1 MAIVKGSILINHS
14 IQVLVITI
22 VTTAITI
29 AGCSPQTKSTQQ
41 ATLASGINKDRA
53 TGILAKSLP
62 EIVDALNK
70 GDLTSEKLVQLYLER
85 INAVDKNGP
94 TLQAVLSIN
103 PNALDIARELDIQRS
118 AGEVKSALH
127 GVPILLKD
135 NIESKD
141 NLATTAGALALK
153 YNVTGRDSPLVAG
166 LRAQGAI
173 ILGKTN
179 LSQWANMRSEGSMS
193 GWSALGGQVKNPHM
207 LDRNP
212 CGSSSGSGAA
222 TAASLAS
229 ATVGTETN
237 GSIICPANANGVVGF
252 KPSVGIVPQQYIIP
266 ISVSQDTAGPMTK
279 SVMGA
284 AMMMNAMATTTPD
297 VDYTAKL
304 NNDAL
309 KGIRVGVLKFARGSS
324 KPILQHFDRALNDLV
339 AAGAILIDINE
350 RPDSPEGFGQRG
362 YDLLKYEFKQGL
374 NAYLASTSPTQVK
387 TRNLNELIAFNKTHA
402 DIELALFDQSIFI
415 ATQTIDNLK
424 SADYKDAVELVQRTT
439 RKEGIDQLLNIHNV
453 SLLIAPSG
461 PVVPRV
467 DSINGDIWPKSWPGF
482 GSYAAQA
489 GYPHATV
496 PMGGI
501 SFLSVG
507 ISFIGGNNTDA
518 EILAYAYAY
527 EQQSK
532 RRLNPQYLKS
542 AEDIADVRKAMKPYT
557 AF

>member
-1 MAIVKGSILINHS
+1 M
-14 IQVLVITI
+14 LVITI
-22 VTTAITI
+22 VTTAITL

-41 ATLASGINKDRA
+41 ATLAFGINKDRA

-85 INAVDKNGP
+85 INTVDKNGP
-94 TLQAVLSIN
+94 RLQAILSVN

-118 AGEVKSALH
+118 AGEIKSALH
-127 GVPILLKD
+127 GIPVLLKD

-153 YNVTGRDSPLVAG
+153 YNVTGRDSPLVSG

-193 GWSALGGQVKNPHM
+193 GWSALGGQVRNPHM

-237 GSIICPANANGVVGF
+237 GSIICPANANGIVGF
-252 KPSVGIVPQQYIIP
+252 KPSVGIVSQKHIIP
-266 ISVSQDTAGPMTK
+266 ISASQDTAGPMTK

-297 VDYTAKL
+297 IDYTAKL
-304 NNDAL
+304 SKGAL
-309 KGIRVGVLKFARGSS
+309 KGVRVGVLNFAKGSS
-324 KPILQHFDRALNDLV
+324 EPIIQHFDRALKDLI

-350 RPDSPEGFGQRG
+350 RPDLPKGFGERG
-362 YDLLKYEFKQGL
+362 YDLLKYEFKEGL
-374 NAYLASTSPTQVK
+374 NTYLASTSPTQVK
-387 TRNLNELIAFNKTHA
+387 TRNLKQLIAFNKNHA
-402 DIELALFDQSIFI
+402 DIEMALFDQSIFV
-415 ATQTIDNLK
+415 ATQTMENLK
-424 SADYKDAVELVQRTT
+424 SSDYQYAVELVQRTT
-439 RKEGIDQLLNIHNV
+439 RKEGIDQLLKNYDLR
-453 SLLIAPSG
+453 LLIAPSG

-467 DSINGDIWPKSWPGF
+467 DPINGDVWPNSWPGF

-489 GYPHATV
+489 GYPHVTV
-496 PMGGI
+496 PMGEI
-501 SFLSVG
+501 RALSVG
-507 ISFIGGNNTDA
+507 LSFIGGNYTDA
-518 EILAYAYAY
+518 EVLAYAYAY

-532 RRLNPQYLKS
+532 RRLEPQYWKS
-542 AEDIADVRKAMKPYT
+542 AEELTDVKKAMKPYIGL
-557 AF
+557 